1 MIKNINIY
9 LSIGKTIIKGLNKK
23 TRISYFITDTPRLF
37 FFFFYTKHKCPSL
50 SLSSSPPSASISSPF
65 FFLGFFFN

>member
-23 TRISYFITDTPRLF
+23 TRISYFITDTPLLLLLL
-37 FFFFYTKHKCPSL
+37 YKT
-50 SLSSSPPSASISSPF
+50 
-65 FFLGFFFN
+65 